1 MQNGQEETMTRNNSG
16 RQRERGV
23 ALLITMLSVMLLSV
37 IVLGMMVSTNTETT
51 ITANFRDKQ
60 TATFASM
67 AGLQEA
73 RDRIQPATHNIVA
86 PIDGPQLAA
95 ANIVYVINAKSGETV
110 APWNMSASNLYKDT
124 ELCQEGVLGLTGT
137 AGVPCTTTAAGT
149 AWYSV
154 VDNTL
159 SASAPWNLTTPLD
172 VKWTRI
178 SLKTN
183 NMTPIAVNGNGA
195 SSMVVCWNGS
205 NQIPRPAGYGAD
217 CSPDGSLATI
227 ILTNPG
233 TGYVVNP
240 TVTISAPPVG
250 GVQAVASAVTAMT
263 PSGIVQSGSVTAGGA
278 GYTSAP
284 TVTLTGGGGSGATA
298 TASFIAATGA
308 PVASVTLGSPGG
320 QCYSSAPAVAFSGG
334 GGTGATATAVLAST
348 QSCIQGWNV
357 IGSCSARKG
366 TTVAGVGVTGGG
378 GSGFS
383 GTITFKPGTGAVT
396 SVSLQ
401 NPGTGYTSVPLTS
414 PVVFS
419 SGAACPGLTL
429 SANLGYLV
437 QSVSVTTGGSNYT
450 SAPTVSL
457 ASGAGTTATAPSATS
472 TLGAPPAGAGTI
484 TAISIVTGGTGY
496 TTAPL
501 VTFTGGGGAGA
512 VATTSLG
519 TTFTITGFNITNAG
533 KGYLDD
539 PTVTLSAPTL
549 PGGIQATA
557 KATLG
562 RGPNYGKIY
571 NLTSLAVT
579 KSGARTMMQME
590 ATTPVAGW
598 ASLGALTIDGPADP
612 SILFPNSQPFV
623 IHGADNNS
631 CAETAEPVH
640 PAIAAYDDP
649 NSPTDVS
656 SVDTII
662 DALPRPDHYTG
673 AGGTP
678 SVVNVFGG
686 LGETLGT
693 PTGLKSYIDAIHG
706 QATDTYGNDPSIG
719 SLNLGSSGNP
729 AINYVDGDLTLQGNH
744 TGYGIL
750 VVTGTLHFGGNFTWY
765 GTVLTVGD
773 GIVEFSGGG
782 NGQIV
787 GTMLAA
793 KIWDNHTSKNLL
805 QTNGSPSFSWNGGGG
820 NGILYDHCW
829 ATNQMNKIHYVA
841 PPTTRPL
848 KVLSLRTLAY

>member
-1 MQNGQEETMTRNNSG
+1 MTHNTSS

-37 IVLGMMVSTNTETT
+37 IVLGMMVSTNTETN
-51 ITANFRDKQ
+51 ITSNFRDKQ
-60 TATFASM
+60 NATFSAM

-86 PIDGPQLAA
+86 PLDSPQLAA
-95 ANIVYVINAKSGETV
+95 ANIIYIINPKSGETV
-110 APWNMSASNLYKDT
+110 APWDMSPDNKYKDT
-124 ELCQEGVLGLTGT
+124 ELCHEGVLGLTGT
-137 AGVPCTTTAAGT
+137 AGVPCTTIASGSS
-149 AWYSV
+149 WYQPP
-154 VDNTL
+154 VDNSL

-183 NMTPIAVNGNGA
+183 NMTPIAVNGDTTSG
-195 SSMVVCWNGS
+195 SIVCWNGK
-205 NQIPRPAGYGAD
+205 NQIPRPAGYGPD
-217 CSPDGSLATI
+217 CSPDGSIATM
-227 ILTNPG
+227 LVTLPG
-233 TGYVVNP
+233 TGYAGSP
-240 TVTISAPPVG
+240 TVTIAAPPAG
-250 GVQAVASAVTAMT
+250 GVQAVATAITSPT
-263 PSGIVQSGSVTAGGA
+263 PNGVVQSGTVIAGGS

-284 TVTLTGGGGSGATA
+284 TVTLTGDGTGATATATFVAAAGAPVASVTLSSPGGQCYSSPPAVAFSGGGGSGATA
-298 TASFIAATGA
+298 TA
-308 PVASVTLGSPGG
+308 TLD
-320 QCYSSAPAVAFSGG
+320 
-334 GGTGATATAVLAST
+334 ST
-348 QSCIQGWNV
+348 PSCIQGWNV

-366 TTVAGVGVTGGG
+366 TTVSGVGVTGGG
-378 GSGFS
+378 GAGFS

-401 NPGTGYTSVPLTS
+401 DPGTGYTSLPLTS

-419 SGAACPGLTL
+419 SGPGCPGLTV

-437 QSVSVTTGGSNYT
+437 QSVTVTSGGSNYT

-457 ASGAGTTATAPSATS
+457 ANGAGTSAAAPSATS
-472 TLGAPPAGAGTI
+472 TLGSPPANAGQVTGI
-484 TAISIVTGGTGY
+484 NIVTGGSGY
-496 TTAPL
+496 STAPI
-501 VTFTGGGGAGA
+501 VTFTGGGGVGA
-512 VATTSLG
+512 AATTTLG

-533 KGYLDD
+533 KGYLDN
-539 PTVTLSAPTL
+539 PTVTISPPTL

-557 KATLG
+557 KATIG

-571 NLTSLAVT
+571 NITSLAVT
-579 KSGARTMMQME
+579 KTGARTMMQME

-612 SILFPNSQPFV
+612 SILFPNSQPFE

-631 CAETAEPVH
+631 CSETPEPIH

-673 AGGTP
+673 AGGSP
-678 SVVNVFGG
+678 SVVNIYGG

-693 PTGLKSYIDAIHG
+693 PAGLQSYIQTIRG
-706 QATDTYGNDPSIG
+706 QADNVYSSDPNFSTF
-719 SLNLGSSGNP
+719 NLGSLANP
-729 AINYVDGDLTLQGNH
+729 VVNYVNGDLTLNGSH
-744 TGYGIL
+744 DGYGLL
-750 VVTGTLHFGGNFTWY
+750 VVTGTLHYGGNFNWH
-765 GTVLTVGD
+765 GPVLVVGD
-773 GIVEFSGGG
+773 GNVEFTGGG
-782 NGQIV
+782 NGMII

-793 KIWDNHTSKNLL
+793 KIWDNHTSQNLL
-805 QTNGSPSFSWNGGGG
+805 QTNGSPSFTWNGGGG
-820 NGILYDHCW
+820 NGIRYDHCW
-829 ATNQMNKIHYVA
+829 ATNIMNDIHYNA

-848 KVLSLRTLAY
+848 KVLSLRTLPY